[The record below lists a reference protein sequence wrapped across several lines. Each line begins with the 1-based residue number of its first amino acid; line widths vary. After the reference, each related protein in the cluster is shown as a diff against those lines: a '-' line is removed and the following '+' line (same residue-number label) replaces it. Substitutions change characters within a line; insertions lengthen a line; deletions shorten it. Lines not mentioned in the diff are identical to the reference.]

1 MDRKRV
7 VGEVAARH
15 GVRLEEDDPAFLLVT
30 IAEIA
35 LRDAQAEFTAA
46 VRRAIADHEAA
57 AERMQIRLGETL
69 GQSTRGR
76 LRATESPPKDSAPPF
91 SVTAIAFGLLSGVLL
106 FAAGFVLGAR
116 YL

>member
-7 VGEVAARH
+7 IGEVAARH

-35 LRDAQAEFTAA
+35 LRDAQVEFVDA
-46 VRRAIADHEAA
+46 VRKSIADHEAA
-57 AERMQIRLGETL
+57 AERLQTRLGVTL
-69 GQSTRGR
+69 GELMRRQLIHG
-76 LRATESPPKDSAPPF
+76 ESPRTRFRPTMAG
-91 SVTAIAFGLLSGVLL
+91 SVVAVGLLVGLVL
-106 FAAGFVLGAR
+106 FIAGFLLGGR